1 VTGARVAS
9 AAIAFESV
17 IEIWVVSS
25 AFRRWIG
32 SEKDERG
39 RTGGGHDAVT
49 STPPSPS
56 SAVAWIHALSRI
68 RLSLHPRSIRVR

>member
-9 AAIAFESV
+9 AAIAFEIV

-25 AFRRWIG
+25 AFRKIG

-39 RTGGGHDAVT
+39 RTGGGHGAVT
-49 STPPSPS
+49 STQPSPS
-56 SAVAWIHALSRI
+56 SAVAWIHALSRV